1 MNEYCLN
8 DRIEILSHILL
19 GRWIK
24 FFSSETSVSTYHT
37 TRCHWSEDS
46 LPWIARN
53 STYYICFQ
61 GGMWGSYGSEYKT
74 AEPSR
79 NIQTLQRNRLSNH
92 QDGWVK
98 SPTLMMETESSSVTS
113 EHFYWQVNLY
123 VPECVNSYPYSG
135 PGMKDIKHQSALQN
149 STTLHTPVA
158 QREREILPHSLPFEG
173 LMRGICSRGNVT

>member
-1 MNEYCLN
+1 MYKVF
-8 DRIEILSHILL
+8 LL
-19 GRWIK
+19 WNVCIHLPHYK
-24 FFSSETSVSTYHT
+24 VSLI
-37 TRCHWSEDS
+37 RR
-46 LPWIARN
+46 LIAVN
-53 STYYICFQ
+53 STKFKGLYLFSRRDVKSSKFYEI
-61 GGMWGSYGSEYKT
+61 WGSYGSEYKT

-113 EHFYWQVNLY
+113 EHFYWHVNRY

-158 QREREILPHSLPFEG
+158 QRKREILPHSLPFEG